1 MGSNPAEAEL
11 VTLAHRLREDKAIKD
26 AEIMPGPGGAITA
39 VIVQQGVRPGP
50 VLRHRAMKL
59 AGSAAERVQVL
70 LMHAIPRLADGSL
83 DQGEVLARID
93 DAFRFE
99 APATDDERSL
109 AELVSRVLP
118 GQRISMTDALGDLGG
133 DSIATFELAVL
144 ISEHFGIEVSP
155 YQLFMANSIRDIA
168 ALVGAEAESRT

>member
-11 VTLAHRLREDKAIKD
+11 AALAHRLREDKAIKD
-26 AEIMPGPGGAITA
+26 AEIMPGPGEAITA

-59 AGSAAERVQVL
+59 AGSAAEQVQVL
-70 LMHAIPRLADGSL
+70 LMPAIPRLADGSL
-83 DQGEVLARID
+83 DHGEVLARID
-93 DAFRFE
+93 DAYRFE

-118 GQRISMTDALGDLGG
+118 GQRISMTDAVGDLGG
-133 DSIATFELAVL
+133 DSIATFELAAL
-144 ISEHFGIEVSP
+144 ISERFGIEVSA